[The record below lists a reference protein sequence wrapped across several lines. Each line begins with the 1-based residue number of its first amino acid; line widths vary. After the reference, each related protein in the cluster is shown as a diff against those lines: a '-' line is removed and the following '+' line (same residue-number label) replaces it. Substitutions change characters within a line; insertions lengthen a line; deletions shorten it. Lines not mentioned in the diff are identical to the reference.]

1 MSTRELDLDNDNT
14 IDVTNLSEELRVLP
28 SIMFGYR
35 EILAK
40 AEEESAIKKAEYEE
54 LCAAKYLEIRA
65 KEGKITES
73 TLEAMIEVDLEVKA
87 AKRAMLEAQRD
98 YKTLDGYME
107 SMRAKKDSLIQ
118 LSADQRKEK

>member
-87 AKRAMLEAQRD
+87 AKRAMLE
-98 YKTLDGYME
+98 
-107 SMRAKKDSLIQ
+107 
-118 LSADQRKEK
+118 